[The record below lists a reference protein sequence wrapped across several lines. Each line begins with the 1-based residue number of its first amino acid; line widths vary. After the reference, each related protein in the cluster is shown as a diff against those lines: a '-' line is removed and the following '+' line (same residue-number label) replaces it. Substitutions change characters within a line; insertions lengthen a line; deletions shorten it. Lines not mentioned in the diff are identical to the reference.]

1 MKNVLEHERE
11 DLSRGLLL
19 VSCGRLIGGTDLD
32 RNDDLFDRGGS
43 LFVTANQRGAS
54 GGRKSDSCVL
64 DVTPCPDSRFERS
77 RWRCGWRVVVTSGQ
91 VRLG

>member
-43 LFVTANQRGAS
+43 LFVTAN
-54 GGRKSDSCVL
+54 
-64 DVTPCPDSRFERS
+64 
-77 RWRCGWRVVVTSGQ
+77 
-91 VRLG
+91 